1 MPETETKT
9 KTKEVKI
16 AEEETT
22 KIRELQNRYTQITV
36 NLGQVTIASERLQEN
51 LDSLD
56 TQKDELLAQHVTAQ
70 EDERK
75 LVDDLTA
82 KYGIGNLDLD
92 TGIFTPNE

>member
-1 MPETETKT
+1 MPETEKKT
-9 KTKEVKI
+9 TEVKI

-22 KIRELQNRYTQITV
+22 KIRELQNRYTLITV

>member
-1 MPETETKT
+1 
-9 KTKEVKI
+9 
-16 AEEETT
+16 
-22 KIRELQNRYTQITV
+22 
-36 NLGQVTIASERLQEN
+36 
-51 LDSLD
+51 
-56 TQKDELLAQHVTAQ
+56 LLAQHATAQ

>member
-1 MPETETKT
+1 MPETET

-16 AEEETT
+16 AEEETE
-22 KIRELQNRYTQITV
+22 KIRELQSRYTQITV
-36 NLGQVTIASERLQEN
+36 NLGQVSIASERLQEN

-56 TQKDELLAQHVTAQ
+56 TQKEELLAQHVTAQ

>member
-1 MPETETKT
+1 MPETET

-22 KIRELQNRYTQITV
+22 KIRELQSRYTQVTV
-36 NLGQVTIASERLQEN
+36 NLGQVSIASERLQEN

-56 TQKDELLAQHVTAQ
+56 TQKEELLAQHATAQ

>member
-1 MPETETKT
+1 MPETEKKT
-9 KTKEVKI
+9 TEVKI
-16 AEEETT
+16 AEEETE

-36 NLGQVTIASERLQEN
+36 NLGQVSIASERLQEN
-51 LDSLD
+51 LESLD
-56 TQKDELLAQHVTAQ
+56 TQKEELLAQHATAQ

>member
-1 MPETETKT
+1 MPETEKKT
-9 KTKEVKI
+9 AEVKI
-16 AEEETT
+16 AAEETE

-36 NLGQVTIASERLQEN
+36 NLGQVSIASERLQEN

-56 TQKDELLAQHVTAQ
+56 TQKDELLAQHATAQ
-70 EDERK
+70 EDERN
-75 LVDDLTA
+75 LVEELTS

>member
-1 MPETETKT
+1 MPETET

-51 LDSLD
+51 MDSLD
-56 TQKDELLAQHVTAQ
+56 TQKEELLAQHVTAQ
-70 EDERK
+70 ED
-75 LVDDLTA
+75 
-82 KYGIGNLDLD
+82 
-92 TGIFTPNE
+92 

>member
-1 MPETETKT
+1 MPETEKKT
-9 KTKEVKI
+9 AEVKI
-16 AEEETT
+16 AAEETE
-22 KIRELQNRYTQITV
+22 KIRELQSRYTQITV

-51 LDSLD
+51 MDSLD
-56 TQKDELLAQHVTAQ
+56 TQKEELLAQHATAQ

-75 LVDDLTA
+75 LVEDLTS

>member
-1 MPETETKT
+1 MPETEKKT
-9 KTKEVKI
+9 AEVKI
-16 AEEETT
+16 AAEETE
-22 KIRELQNRYTQITV
+22 KIRELQSRYTQITV
-36 NLGQVTIASERLQEN
+36 NLGQVSIASERLQEI

-56 TQKDELLAQHVTAQ
+56 TQKEELLAQHATAQ

-75 LVDDLTA
+75 LVEDLTS

>member
-1 MPETETKT
+1 MPETENKT
-9 KTKEVKI
+9 AEVKI
-16 AEEETT
+16 AAEETE
-22 KIRELQNRYTQITV
+22 KIRELQSRYTQITV
-36 NLGQVTIASERLQEN
+36 NLGQVSIASERLQEN

-56 TQKDELLAQHVTAQ
+56 TQKDELLAQHATAQ

-75 LVDDLTA
+75 LVEDLTS

>member
-1 MPETETKT
+1 MPETET

-51 LDSLD
+51 LESLD
-56 TQKDELLAQHVTAQ
+56 TQKEELLAQHVTAQ